1 MTLTLAAIAPPAASA
16 GHLGHGDSVV
26 AAVVTIASVVGVA
39 HGSVAQVSV
48 PKASLGR
55 RKETVP
61 GEGEGGRVREGVNL
75 KGVGEGEGGGGR
87 GAKAAGG

>member
-61 GEGEGGRVREGVNL
+61 GEGMVRG
-75 KGVGEGEGGGGR
+75 
-87 GAKAAGG
+87 

>member
-1 MTLTLAAIAPPAASA
+1 MTLTLAAIAPPADSA
-16 GHLGHGDSVV
+16 GHVGHGERVV
-26 AAVVTIASVVGVA
+26 AAVVTVASVVGVA

-61 GEGEGGRVREGVNL
+61 GEGMVRGRVREGVNL
-75 KGVGEGEGGGGR
+75 KGDGEGEGGGG
-87 GAKAAGG
+87 